1 MAQRRPLGRCR
12 RSRWIALLVLSAVSA
27 ACGTDP
33 SGTSGTGGRAR
44 APVVEIV
51 DGDTIRVSLDG
62 DPTSIRLIG
71 VDTPETQGPFTQE
84 ECFGAEASRF
94 TEDALAGREVELEF
108 DVERTDRFGRT
119 LAYVWVDGS
128 LFNERIVRDGYA
140 VLATFPPNVR
150 YVDRLAAAQRD
161 ALGEQRGLWSG
172 CPTRTE

>member
-1 MAQRRPLGRCR
+1 M
-12 RSRWIALLVLSAVSA
+12 
-27 ACGTDP
+27 
-33 SGTSGTGGRAR
+33 
-44 APVVEIV
+44 VEIV